1 MGKPDVA
8 EKIARW
14 ALNAPNRMI
23 EGLLL
28 AAKKTDTETWQ
39 YVMRIL
45 EPVLALLHAHEAEFS
60 DQWDP
65 AWAARAAEYQGR
77 DGKGGGRWNRLRR
90 G

>member
-1 MGKPDVA
+1 
-8 EKIARW
+8 
-14 ALNAPNRMI
+14 MI

-28 AAKKTDTETWQ
+28 AAKKTDTETWH

-45 EPVLALLHAHEAEFS
+45 EPVLALLHAHQGEFA

-65 AWAARAAEYQGR
+65 SWAARPAEYQGR
-77 DGKGGGRWNRLRR
+77 GDGKGGLWNRLRR